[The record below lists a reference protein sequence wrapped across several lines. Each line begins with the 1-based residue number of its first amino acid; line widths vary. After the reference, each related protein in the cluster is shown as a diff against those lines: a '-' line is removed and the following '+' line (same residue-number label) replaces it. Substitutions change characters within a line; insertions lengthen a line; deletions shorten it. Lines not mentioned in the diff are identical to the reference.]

1 MEQAEKIRRAAAKAV
16 KEPLPR
22 PSRSWRDM
30 APEVALLP
38 PETRDEDILNR
49 ISDDDIDQLM
59 AGARESLG
67 TPYGIWVNDPVGFVR
82 WGLNESVWSVQREV
96 LDTLPTVKRTMVPAG
111 FGLGKTHAAAYAA
124 CWFACVH
131 PVGTALTVTTATRLR
146 QVQRQLW
153 PHVRRLHAKAGLPG
167 ECDMIQWK
175 MPDINGV
182 STVVAYGFTA
192 PEHDEAAMQ
201 GIHAPKVLLIVDE
214 AGGIS
219 RPVGGSTRNLLTGDA
234 RMLAIGNPATDDEAS
249 WFESACE
256 DGFDPEIP
264 GTATV
269 VIPATASPAIT
280 GEPCTCLSCPPTV
293 PTHSL
298 GDHLVDPVLVDDAIR
313 EHGDDAPYV
322 IAKVYA
328 KFPKG
333 GASRVIPASYVDAA
347 TEAISITPWWDPA
360 DIPEQP
366 VSMDRKNQPYEQ
378 QPYWGADIKLGVDV
392 AADGGDEFV
401 IARLEGDIC
410 RIRLVQSGAANQN
423 STDVA
428 GKILEEIH
436 AAEALRQALG
446 SEQPVKVK
454 VDAIG
459 IGWGV
464 VGTLEAWGSEGI
476 HDAQIQRVVVSESPD
491 KPADKKAMWRP
502 HNKRAEM
509 WLAGREAFQPD
520 LTSGRV
526 RVRLDVDNRTAAQLR
541 APTYGTNASGNQVIE
556 SKEHMKDRGVSS
568 PDRAEAVLLAIYDIK
583 QRRKPKVLA

>member
-1 MEQAEKIRRAAAKAV
+1 MAR
-16 KEPLPR
+16 LPR
-22 PSRSWRDM
+22 EGKYGRDQM
-30 APEVALLP
+30 LGELSDADMLDMLDASIEVF
-38 PETRDEDILNR
+38 
-49 ISDDDIDQLM
+49 
-59 AGARESLG
+59 G
-67 TPYGIWVNDPVGFVR
+67 TPYGLWQYDPVGFTR
-82 WGLNESVWSVQREV
+82 WVLQEAMWSVQRDV
-96 LDTLPTVKRTMVPAG
+96 LDALPRTKKTMVPAG
-111 FGLGKTHAAAYAA
+111 FGLGKTHIAACAAA
-124 CWFACVH
+124 WFACVY

-153 PHVRRLHAKAGLPG
+153 PHVRRIHAKANLPG
-167 ECDMIQWK
+167 QCDMIQWK
-175 MPDINGV
+175 MPDPFGV
-182 STVVAYGFTA
+182 ETVVAYGFTA

-201 GIHAPKVLLIVDE
+201 GIHAPRVLLIVDE

-219 RPVGGSTRNLLTGDA
+219 RLVGGSTRNLLTGDA

-249 WFESACE
+249 WFETACE
-256 DGFDPEIP
+256 DGDDPEVRDTI
-264 GTATV
+264 TIA
-269 VIPATASPAIT
+269 IPATASPTIT
-280 GEPCTCLSCPPTV
+280 GEYVRCLSCPPQV
-293 PTHSL
+293 PAHSI
-298 GDHLVDPVLVDDAIR
+298 GDHLVDQAWVDSAIR

-322 IAKVYA
+322 VAKVFA

-333 GASRVIPASYVDAA
+333 GASRAIPSAYVDAA
-347 TEAISITPWWDPA
+347 TEALSIEPWWDPA
-360 DIPEQP
+360 DLPEQP
-366 VSMDRKNQPYEQ
+366 VSVDRNNKPYKT

-401 IARLEGDIC
+401 IARVEGDIA

-436 AAEALRQALG
+436 LAEQLAADLG
-446 SEQPVKVK
+446 SEQPVRVK

-476 HDAQIQRVVVSESPD
+476 HNAVIVRVVVSESPD
-491 KPADKKAMWRP
+491 RPADKKAQWRP

-509 WLAGREAFQPD
+509 WLNGREQFQPD

-526 RVRLDVDNRTAAQLR
+526 RTRLDIDNRTAAQLR

-568 PDRAEAVLLAIYDIK
+568 PDRAEAILLALYEPRVK
-583 QRRKPKVLA
+583 RKARVVA